1 MMKEELKSLYAV
13 KFRHTS
19 IKYVVASSYVSKEK
33 IKEMVRKFDD
43 RCDDIV
49 CVEEVKLPAF
59 DRYIDGVE
67 RNVEFISVFVNVEV
81 M

>member
-13 KFRHTS
+13 KFRCTS
-19 IKYVVASSYVSKEK
+19 IKYVVASSYVSNEK
-33 IKEMVRKFDD
+33 IKEIVRKFDD

-49 CVEEVKLPAF
+49 SVEKVNLPAF
-59 DRYIDGVE
+59 DRYIDGIE
-67 RNVEFISVFVNVEV
+67 RKQDFISVFVNVEI